1 MANGID
7 LDISKMLLELSNEKK
22 RLKKESLNIKTE
34 YKSIIDTLVDFKCS
48 DCASLNI
55 KEIDG
60 YYVCLECGLKIE
72 NIIDSGQEWRN
83 FNNDDSKGIDNSRCD
98 IPTNELL
105 PKTSMGSLVGY
116 SCRETYTTKRIRNM
130 NNWYSVSY
138 KDSSLMESFNNIT
151 IIALNSGLNQCIIDE
166 AKFMFKRVSDIKSSR
181 RTKKEGM
188 KAGAL
193 ALACKL
199 KGVPRNC
206 DEIAKICRMS
216 NTKTLRK
223 SIKTFE
229 EIWNTIIFKEKT
241 DLENLKKE
249 ICSPDTKVSSQVYN
263 QNVNEKSVTDIDDV
277 DSNSDNNDDSSSSD
291 DEDNSTGLKNHI
303 GKLHRFI
310 SAMCLD
316 EKIFEACSIIL
327 QYTEKKNYLDKHNP
341 LSRITAI
348 IFYIVDRLH
357 IKINKFQIIKTCQ
370 VSEVTINKC
379 YMKLVVYKEELNNI
393 LLPV

>member
-1 MANGID
+1 MALANGID

-22 RLKKESLNIKTE
+22 RLKKESRNINTD
-34 YKSIIDTLVDFKCS
+34 YQSITDTIVDFKCS
-48 DCASLNI
+48 DCTSLNI

-60 YYVCLECGLKIE
+60 YYVCLDCGLKIE
-72 NIIDSGQEWRN
+72 NIIDAGQEWRN
-83 FNNDDSKGIDNSRCD
+83 FNNDDSRGVDNARCD
-98 IPTNELL
+98 LPTNELL

-181 RTKKEGM
+181 RSKKEGM

-206 DEIAKICRMS
+206 DEIALICKMK

-229 EIWNTIIFKEKT
+229 EIWNTIILKEKT

-249 ICSPDTKVSSQVYN
+249 ICNP
-263 QNVNEKSVTDIDDV
+263 DIDESIV
-277 DSNSDNNDDSSSSD
+277 DTDADECNSSSEDETSSNETSSDED
-291 DEDNSTGLKNHI
+291 DETGISNHM

-310 SAMCLD
+310 SALCLD

-327 QYTEKKNYLDKHNP
+327 QYIEKKNYLDKHNP

-348 IFYIVDRLH
+348 IFYIIDRFH
-357 IKINKFQIIKTCQ
+357 IKINKFQIIKTCK

-379 YMKLVVYKEELNNI
+379 YVKLMVYKQELNNI
-393 LLPV
+393 ILTL